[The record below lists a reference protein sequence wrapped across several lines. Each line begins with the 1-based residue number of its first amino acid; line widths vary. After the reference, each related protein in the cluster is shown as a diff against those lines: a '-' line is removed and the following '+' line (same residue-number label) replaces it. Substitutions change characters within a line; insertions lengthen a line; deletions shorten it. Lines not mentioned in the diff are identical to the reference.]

1 MASAVMKNHTEIMRD
16 VWGDIT
22 TPIFASIALSGSGD
36 VVALVAGKKIRV
48 LALYGNGTTTGT
60 IKFQS
65 GASTDLTGAMK
76 VNDGTALV
84 LPFNPVGWFETATGA
99 KLNAVLATM
108 TAFTGCLVYVE
119 V

>member
-1 MASAVMKNHTEIMRD
+1 MAMKTQLEIARD

-22 TPIFASIALSGSGD
+22 TPIRLSVALSGSGD
-36 VVALVAGKKIRV
+36 LVNAVAAKKIRV
-48 LALYGNGTTTGT
+48 LALSGFAVTTGT

-65 GASTDLTGAMK
+65 GASSDITGAMTI
-76 VNDGTALV
+76 NTGTPLI
-84 LPFNPVGWFETATGA
+84 LPFNPVGWFETVAGE

-108 TAFTGCLVYVE
+108 TVFNGVLTYVT